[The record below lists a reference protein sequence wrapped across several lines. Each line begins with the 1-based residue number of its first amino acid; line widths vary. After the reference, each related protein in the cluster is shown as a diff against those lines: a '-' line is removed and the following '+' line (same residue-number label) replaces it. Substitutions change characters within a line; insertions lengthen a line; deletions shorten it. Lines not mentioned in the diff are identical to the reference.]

1 MVDTPELDGNLD
13 DAELEALRRAIA
25 DADAAAQAG
34 RVVSHSRAAVAFRS
48 CAGKAHAAPS
58 GVRKNCRV
66 GGAERYPQLC
76 NGHDVNIP
84 SAIPPCEVTFR
95 SPISTPNLP

>member
-1 MVDTPELDGNLD
+1 MC
-13 DAELEALRRAIA
+13 DA
-25 DADAAAQAG
+25 
-34 RVVSHSRAAVAFRS
+34 SAAVSIGNNRFIVANDEDNLFRIYDLNR
-48 CAGKAHAAPS
+48 PDNFPVYEMDVS
-58 GVRKNCRV
+58 GHL